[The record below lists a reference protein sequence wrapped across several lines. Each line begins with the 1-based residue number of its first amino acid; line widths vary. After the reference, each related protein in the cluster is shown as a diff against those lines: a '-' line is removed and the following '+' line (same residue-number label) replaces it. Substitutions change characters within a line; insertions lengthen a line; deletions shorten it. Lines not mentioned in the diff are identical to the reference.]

1 MVSRVSLFP
10 HRDLRIESRV
20 TLSIGS
26 RPPGHHAGTSLC
38 GGYCFI
44 NNVAVAARFLQ
55 SLSPEL
61 GERVPIAIVDID
73 YHHGNGSKCHNP
85 RLSQSQCT
93 DLCVAQEIFYSDASV
108 LYVSL
113 HAEDDYPC
121 MIVIC
126 MSDYGCISP
135 ADFTGAVSEKGIG
148 EGVNTNFNYPLPRG
162 TQDSDYCAT
171 LLKAAENIR
180 TFDPVYLLV
189 RLVCPN

>member
-1 MVSRVSLFP
+1 M
-10 HRDLRIESRV
+10 
-20 TLSIGS
+20 TLSTAS

-55 SLSPEL
+55 SLSPEV
-61 GERVPIAIVDID
+61 GERIPIAILDID

-85 RLSQSQCT
+85 RLSQCT

-121 MIVIC
+121 MIVIFL
-126 MSDYGCISP
+126 Y
-135 ADFTGAVSEKGIG
+135 V
-148 EGVNTNFNYPLPRG
+148 
-162 TQDSDYCAT
+162 
-171 LLKAAENIR
+171 
-180 TFDPVYLLV
+180 
-189 RLVCPN
+189 